1 MSLLSVIVMMFLAIG
16 GSEGEKNSQTNNR
29 DSVGGGGVGTYLRRC
44 PCSPSVPDSNNLK
57 YEVTQ
62 C

>member
-1 MSLLSVIVMMFLAIG
+1 MNELMMTM
-16 GSEGEKNSQTNNR
+16 GEKNSQTNNR
-29 DSVGGGGVGTYLRRC
+29 DSVGGGGVGTHLRRC